1 MAVALKKEVTFGTTI
16 TIREYPIIMGD
27 NPAATGGCPITL
39 GWTVLATTTR
49 NLEVYEYTR
58 HEEQHRRRRRSTTR
72 RTKKNKKVTVLSIA
86 KRSQLLL
93 AAGYTQDQIIKR
105 ALEMAELQHLRQVS
119 ALEMKQG
126 GGAFGIELLSSK
138 KLMKGW
144 TTIMMLGGLSNNN
157 TNTNKP
163 SPPPARTSLTARS
176 A

>member
-1 MAVALKKEVTFGTTI
+1 M
-16 TIREYPIIMGD
+16 
-27 NPAATGGCPITL
+27 
-39 GWTVLATTTR
+39 LATTTR

-58 HEEQHRRRRRSTTR
+58 HAEQHRRRRRSTTR
-72 RTKKNKKVTVLSIA
+72 RTNKNKKVAVLSIA

-93 AAGYTQDQIIKR
+93 AAGYTQEQIIKR
-105 ALEMAELQHLRQVS
+105 ALEMAELQHLRQAS

-144 TTIMMLGGLSNNN
+144 TTIITLGVVGSGLSNNN
-157 TNTNKP
+157 TNTKKP
-163 SPPPARTSLTARS
+163 SPPPARKSLTARS